1 MFPVAFFIA
10 FKYEKI
16 FNSMNKLFIFIELFY
31 WI

>member
-1 MFPVAFFIA
+1 LRFFIA
-10 FKYEKI
+10 FEYEI